1 MTIFS
6 LAGTL
11 RHHRAVA
18 GNRTQ
23 HRIAQAEVC
32 AESLWQGEDINNMK
46 SGFWLDYLV
55 VIIYLSGVALI
66 GLWVARRRQQTAE
79 DYFLASRRI
88 PAWAV
93 AFSIIGTVI
102 GSVTFV
108 ALPGAAYA
116 SNWRLIV
123 PNLMVPIVLVL
134 VVIFVVPF
142 YRRVVGMSSY
152 EYLERRFGGF
162 ARLYSSTGFLLL
174 RIIDLGFTLLLTAI
188 AVEVIIGWDIRM
200 VIVGIGLF
208 TICYTIIGGL
218 EAVVWTDVLQGSI
231 LGLGALTILGVI
243 LLTPEGGPGRVITVA
258 WEAGKL
264 GVGEFRPV
272 WSSLFSEQPVFW
284 VFALS
289 GLLHFGRA
297 YITEPNMV
305 QRYLIARTDQDARK
319 GVLAGLFTC
328 VPIWMT
334 FAFIGSC
341 LWAYHRLTGTI
352 LPAEVLAKPDNVLPH
367 FIVTQLPHGVIGL
380 ILAAILSAANSNVSS
395 DLNSVATV
403 FTSDFYLRFRPAA
416 AERTKLLV
424 GRATVLVGGILCI
437 AMALLLISARI
448 KALAELTITLGMI
461 FAGGILGLF
470 SLGYLTTRATR
481 RGAYVGMGV
490 CLVFILWAT
499 LSGPL
504 KVDLG
509 YNFRMHPIMIG
520 IISHPLLFIS
530 GYLASFLTGGG
541 DKLNRDLAGLTM
553 WTGSSSQ
560 R

>member
-1 MTIFS
+1 
-6 LAGTL
+6 
-11 RHHRAVA
+11 
-18 GNRTQ
+18 
-23 HRIAQAEVC
+23 
-32 AESLWQGEDINNMK
+32 MK
-46 SGFWLDYLV
+46 NGLWLDYGV
-55 VIIYLSGVALI
+55 VLIYLLGVAAI
-66 GLWVARRRQQTAE
+66 GLRVAQRRQQTAE

-142 YRRVVGMSSY
+142 YRRVVRMSSY

-174 RIIDLGFTLLLTAI
+174 RVIDLGFTLLLTAI

-218 EAVVWTDVLQGSI
+218 EAVVWTDVLQGCV

-243 LLTPEGGPGRVITVA
+243 LLTPDGGPGQVIALA
-258 WEAGKL
+258 WEGGKL
-264 GVGEFRPV
+264 GVGEFRPS
-272 WSSLFSEQPVFW
+272 WENLFSDQPVFW

-305 QRYLIARTDQDARK
+305 QRYLIARTDRDARR

-341 LWAYHRLTGTI
+341 LWAYHQLTGTVV
-352 LPAEVLAKPDNVLPH
+352 PPEVLAKPDNVLPH
-367 FIVTQLPHGVIGL
+367 FIVTRLPHGVIGL

-403 FTSDFYLRFRPAA
+403 FTSDFYLRARPAA
-416 AERTKLLV
+416 TERARLLV
-424 GRATVLVGGILCI
+424 GRATVLIGGLLCVG
-437 AMALLLISARI
+437 MALLLISARV

-481 RGAYVGMGV
+481 RGAYVGMAI

-499 LSGPL
+499 LTGPL
-504 KVDLG
+504 RIDLG
-509 YNFRMHPIMIG
+509 FNFRMHPVLIG
-520 IISHPLLFIS
+520 IFSHPLLFGS
-530 GYLASFLTGGG
+530 GYLASLILGGPPPPAG
-541 DKLNRDLAGLTM
+541 SLAGLTV
-553 WTGSSSQ
+553 WTGPGLSAESRHSGG
-560 R
+560 